1 MEQYQLRV
9 VDEQEAL
16 EDKAIA
22 LYNFLASKQFNA
34 LPKIDQEL
42 LKMQYYLMKV
52 YSGILK
58 QRIDRFN

>member
-1 MEQYQLRV
+1 MQEYQVRV

-22 LYNFLASKQFNA
+22 LYNFLASKHFDA
-34 LPKIDQEL
+34 LSEIDQEL
-42 LKMQYYLMKV
+42 LKMQYYSMKV

-58 QRIDRFN
+58 QRIGRFN